1 MVGCG
6 KGVFI
11 MENFKHLNKNDIL
24 YVRDV
29 SEYYEQSIYQ

>member
-11 MENFKHLNKNDIL
+11 MENCNHLNKNDIL
-24 YVRDV
+24 YVKDV
-29 SEYYEQSIYQ
+29 CEYYEQSVY